1 MKIGISSDGEN
12 LDSFLD
18 LRFGRCRYFVIYDTE
33 SNEVKVVEN
42 GGQSSKGG
50 AGIAAAQQLIDE
62 NVDVVI
68 TGNLGPNAFELI
80 EKANIKVFK
89 SESILLKSV
98 IEKYKNGELEELK
111 NSGPAHHGM

>member
-33 SNEVKVVEN
+33 NNEVRAVEN
-42 GGQSSKGG
+42 DGQSSKGG

-80 EKANIKVFK
+80 EKANIKAFK